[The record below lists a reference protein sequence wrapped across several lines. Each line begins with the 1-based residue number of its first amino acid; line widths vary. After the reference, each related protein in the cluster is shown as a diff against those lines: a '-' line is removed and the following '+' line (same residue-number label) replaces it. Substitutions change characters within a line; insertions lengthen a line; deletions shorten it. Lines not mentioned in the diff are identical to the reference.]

1 MTDITPDHPAV
12 ESAMLEMTKDSGPI
26 GRTLFRTHSLRAAAD
41 FLKAAYPDLTSAAED
56 NVERLRDT
64 PAGRELM
71 AEAWREALIWIRY
84 RDGRWPQDMED
95 ANPYEETPDDRL

>member
-1 MTDITPDHPAV
+1 
-12 ESAMLEMTKDSGPI
+12 MLEMTKDSGPL
-26 GRTLFRTHSLRAAAD
+26 GRTLFRPYALRAAAD
-41 FLKAAYPDLTSAAED
+41 VLEAAYPDLTSVDED

-71 AEAWREALIWIRY
+71 AEAWREAVIWIRY

-95 ANPYEETPDDRL
+95 ANPYEEASDDRA